1 MVLGFPSLLGSC
13 SVEENLEPT
22 LEWWQSRLDL
32 DKAQLKKMVLKFPP
46 LLGLSMEENVDPKLV
61 FFEEELGLSPSE
73 VRAKILSSPSRLGAS
88 LTKRYRP
95 RREVCRGAG
104 ADTMLVLTCSNQTDE
119 HFCERVGV
127 PLATLR
133 AAQENMS

>member
-1 MVLGFPSLLGSC
+1 MVLALPALLGYSI
-13 SVEENLEPT
+13 EKNLEPK
-22 LEWWQSRLDL
+22 LDFL
-32 DKAQLKKMVLKFPP
+32 
-46 LLGLSMEENVDPKLV
+46 
-61 FFEEELGLSPSE
+61 EEELGLSPSE
-73 VRAKILSSPSRLGAS
+73 VRAKILSSPSRLSLS

-104 ADTMLVLTCSNQTDE
+104 ADTMLVLTYSNNRDE
-119 HFCERVGV
+119 LFCEAVGV